1 MSHTLTAR
9 LRCGASTLALAVA
22 LAAPAARAQE
32 GTAPTLLDTI
42 YLTGEKNLRDVKS
55 TAASVSVFGED
66 EMEDQKAGKATVDEV
81 IATTPNLIYPDNVS
95 APVIRGID
103 TQGPQN
109 GSVAFFAGTVPRGTV
124 NIDGH
129 YLGFY
134 ELYFGATAAWDV
146 DSIEVFSGPQTTS
159 QGANA
164 IAGAIIVNTKDPSF
178 TPEGAYRIEAG
189 SENAKRLSFAWSGP
203 LSQDF
208 AARLAVDYSAR
219 DTIIDYTNAGFVLGK
234 SDLDFESLSLRGK
247 LLWAPQDIDGLE
259 VKLTYAHT
267 DTNRPTQE
275 MATGSYDDL
284 ENGYALS
291 IPSWDQVQ
299 DTLSVDVDYDLG
311 NGIKLFNQTQ
321 ASSGSIDRRVSNG
334 NGDADI
340 DSDEISNEI
349 RLSFGQPEDTLSGMV
364 GFYAK
369 RTETDEALRLSTG
382 DSQFDDTKTNLGLF
396 ADGTWRFSDRWSLN
410 AGLRFQ
416 QDRIERA
423 GVSSYAT
430 DAADF
435 DHTFE
440 ALLPKLSLSY
450 EATPDWTVGAMVS
463 RGYNPGGMTL
473 NFTSKA
479 WEEFDDETITNYEL
493 FSRATLLEN
502 RLFLTTNLFYMDYRD
517 AQYNV
522 AVEVSPS
529 VFQTYT
535 INAEEAHAY
544 GLELG
549 LDYRPTDTLNLRASA
564 GLLKSNV
571 DEITGNTAFEGNVF
585 AKSPE
590 VTLSL
595 GADWAATEKFSI
607 GGQVRHVG
615 GYFSDIGNTEAY
627 EVDSYTLTDLQA
639 SYAIRDGVE
648 LYGYVNNVFD
658 ERTPTF
664 MQFNRTGGGTEASVT
679 MPRTVGIGL
688 RGTF

>member
-382 DSQFDDTKTNLGLF
+382 TSDFDDTKTNLGLF
-396 ADGTWRFSDRWSLN
+396 ADGTWRFADRWSLN

-473 NFTSKA
+473 NFTSKT